1 MSLPSLP
8 FTEEPTQLSSL
19 ALYSALSLRLSLAF
33 RRYHL
38 FFPLRICRQICWCL
52 HKAWYKRYLQGY
64 FSLYV
69 KSHCCLQLARNIGL
83 GVATFPTIALPGL
96 LWASA
101 WGRRLCLSPVH
112 SAIPTKPHLPLAQ
125 NRFLKEGR
133 NWTHTHTGEAA
144 KY

>member
-1 MSLPSLP
+1 MSLLSLP
-8 FTEEPTQLSSL
+8 FTEEPTKLSPL
-19 ALYSALSLRLSLAF
+19 ALCSARSLRLSLAF
-33 RRYHL
+33 RHYHL
-38 FFPLRICRQICWCL
+38 FFPLLYR
-52 HKAWYKRYLQGY
+52 HKACYKRYLQGY

-69 KSHCCLQLARNIGL
+69 KSHCCLQLTRNIRL

-101 WGRRLCLSPVH
+101 WGHRLCLSPVH

-133 NWTHTHTGEAA
+133 NWTHTPTGEAA